1 MPLGPPVRVAQW
13 VGLNQLGSNRPER
26 SLTRPPPRA
35 RVLTLTLELWRP
47 ASPSLSP
54 LDSGELRRT
63 WPPPWCAIDA
73 ALDGASI
80 YPRRFDAG
88 DLVLSSSTPS
98 GARVTGS
105 WRSCCSQGSRRDGA
119 AVGLAAVVWGAAA
132 LVGAWPGLARCC
144 RALGARRRGRH
155 GCVGCLL
162 APGTCATLLS
172 HSPVHVLLP
181 PPLVLAPVAP
191 PRGEAC
197 RAHALL
203 PCHARCASV
212 CCCAVAVLVVVL
224 LLRWVA
230 VLLLL
235 CCSCCWAPLALAI
248 VAMAMP
254 VLVLLL
260 CAALPCLCA
269 RFLILSACLCLP
281 FLLDSSSVPPFM
293 LLCLPDTQVCSFILP
308 WPDDSVSFLQFCKCQ
323 SHCVLFLVL
332 KFMIMLN

>member
-1 MPLGPPVRVAQW
+1 MRATWCSHPRPSLV
-13 VGLNQLGSNRPER
+13 LGSRDRGDPAAPR
-26 SLTRPPPRA
+26 VPGAMAPP
-35 RVLTLTLELWRP
+35 W
-47 ASPSLSP
+47 ASPRWC
-54 LDSGELRRT
+54 GALRR
-63 WPPPWCAIDA
+63 
-73 ALDGASI
+73 
-80 YPRRFDAG
+80 
-88 DLVLSSSTPS
+88 LSEH
-98 GARVTGS
+98 
-105 WRSCCSQGSRRDGA
+105 
-119 AVGLAAVVWGAAA
+119 GL
-132 LVGAWPGLARCC
+132 AWPGATEHSART
-144 RALGARRRGRH
+144 AVAASAR
-155 GCVGCLL
+155 LL

-172 HSPVHVLLP
+172 HSPVPVLLP
-181 PPLVLAPVAP
+181 PPLVLATVAP

-224 LLRWVA
+224 LLRWVAMLLRWVA

-269 RFLILSACLCLP
+269 RFPILSACLCLP
-281 FLLDSSSVPPFM
+281 FLLDSSSVPLFM